1 MLDYDRL
8 ENLTISLPLDYS
20 GKTLV
25 IAQSSPLVSETLESF
40 DTVYP
45 CMDVHLYCGYSYES
59 SLIADASKTTI
70 PSAILFT
77 IGIFMLAILILQFVS
92 ILVSLSPQL
101 DYITS
106 SVTAFLTVLPDQLS
120 LLALVAAL
128 ICSYLMMKSGSFF
141 HKILLLAAM
150 ALLLCY
156 AAAVLLSIPFA
167 PKYHMPG
174 RKHCCPGSRTVKK
187 ETGTP
192 A

>member
-77 IGIFMLAILILQFVS
+77 IGIFMLAIFLWYAAKGNFV
-92 ILVSLSPQL
+92 
-101 DYITS
+101 
-106 SVTAFLTVLPDQLS
+106 AELP
-120 LLALVAAL
+120 LLALT
-128 ICSYLMMKSGSFF
+128 IFF
-141 HKILLLAAM
+141 SCYILL
-150 ALLLCY
+150 
-156 AAAVLLSIPFA
+156 
-167 PKYHMPG
+167 
-174 RKHCCPGSRTVKK
+174 
-187 ETGTP
+187 
-192 A
+192 